1 MAISLTEIFLT
12 IILPIVV
19 VVLLIRWFRMKK
31 RIVTESV
38 VLSLIRSRN
47 GATIDD
53 IILGAH
59 ISADEAGAT
68 LRRLLS
74 KGVIRVEERDEKT
87 IYKIA

>member
-31 RIVTESV
+31 RIITESV

-59 ISADEAGAT
+59 ISADEAGGYTEEAP
-68 LRRLLS
+68 LKRRN
-74 KGVIRVEERDEKT
+74 
-87 IYKIA
+87 